1 MTHPEELLTGYVDG
15 ALSTQDRAAVESHL
29 ASCDHCRQELTLA
42 RSARSALSSLRE
54 IPAPAG
60 LAQGAIDEA
69 AGIRTIS
76 RPTTSVTQRRYQVMA
91 LAAAAAVVAL
101 LAVTLPRLGD
111 HTTAAPSNMASA
123 QGESG
128 APNASVP
135 KLLSLEVQHTDYDST
150 SLQGL
155 AAAYKSASFDTEA
168 TTGRQPLSS
177 AAPDDVVEA
186 ASCLNTAFP
195 GSGFSGRLIRLI
207 RATFDGTPAYFG
219 VYTEGRGADGR
230 AATLSV
236 RVASVDTCTIL
247 SLTRTNL

>member
-42 RSARSALSSLRE
+42 RSAHSALSSLRE

-60 LAQGAIDEA
+60 LVQGAIDEA
-69 AGIRTIS
+69 TGIRSIS
-76 RPTTSVTQRRYQVMA
+76 RSRLSVTQRRYQIMA
-91 LAAAAAVVAL
+91 LSAAAVVVAL
-101 LAVTLPRLGD
+101 LAVTLPHLGE
-111 HTTAAPSNMASA
+111 HTTAARSDVPSA
-123 QGESG
+123 QGES
-128 APNASVP
+128 APPNPSVP
-135 KLLSLEVQHTDYDST
+135 KLLSLEVQHTDYDSA

-155 AAAYKSASFDTEA
+155 ATAYKSATFYARD

-186 ASCLNTAFP
+186 VSCLDAAFP
-195 GSGFSGRLIRLI
+195 ASDFGGRLIRLI
-207 RATFDGTPAYFG
+207 RATFGGMPAYLG
-219 VYTEGRGADGR
+219 VYTEGRGANGNP
-230 AATLSV
+230 ATLSV

-247 SLTRTNL
+247 SLTKTSL